1 MHQKKRFPNLLSL
14 SNRPQ
19 IALERSASRLQR
31 AFTTQIDK
39 LGNKGWRQEVMVE
52 HVHVHPGRAAGEVP
66 LVHQPGDLAPALM
79 RRALGTK
86 AARDNC
92 EDSRPTRDAQLRA
105 IRSKEQ
111 GPECLGQF
119 FEFSPR
125 QQRSDRRLMRVR
137 SCGPLFARSS
147 GMLFSPRSKFNA
159 TSFAELHLMGRRG
172 TFPNIVTGF
181 EFRAG
186 FALVRFPTDWL

>member
-86 AARDNC
+86 AARDNS
-92 EDSRPTRDAQLRA
+92 EDCSLGSGLTTGEAGGEFVTSRAWN
-105 IRSKEQ
+105 S
-111 GPECLGQF
+111 
-119 FEFSPR
+119 
-125 QQRSDRRLMRVR
+125 
-137 SCGPLFARSS
+137 
-147 GMLFSPRSKFNA
+147 
-159 TSFAELHLMGRRG
+159 TSYPF
-172 TFPNIVTGF
+172 
-181 EFRAG
+181 
-186 FALVRFPTDWL
+186 